1 MMYEQLSLGREVLFT
16 HVGSPKQAED
26 TQVHRSRRKE
36 RRELLDDTANLL
48 PLLECHSEQE
58 KLSVTEKSKFCA
70 STPKREPGRSQNLQA
85 GLRHLSSCESYRKN
99 KKTHKQPTTTKK
111 QQQKTPS
118 IFNLL
123 EVTRNNQPRFVICK
137 SSWQHCLLSVMN
149 CLSVAG
155 AHWQPF
161 MPIAVRFL
169 TLSHSWPNRRHE
181 LNGWTQDGLGT
192 D

>member
-36 RRELLDDTANLL
+36 RALGWHCKPATIAGMPQWTRKIVHDWKEQVLCLYSKKRTWKITKPTGWSASSQLLW
-48 PLLECHSEQE
+48 
-58 KLSVTEKSKFCA
+58 KL
-70 STPKREPGRSQNLQA
+70 
-85 GLRHLSSCESYRKN
+85 RKN
-99 KKTHKQPTTTKK
+99 QKNPQTNKQK